1 MIDPNT
7 LELREPQSREEKL
20 EEISRLET
28 ALVLMRLGAHAKENE
43 GLDMNRYADKL
54 EREIKV
60 MVDEL

>member
-28 ALVLMRLGAHAKENE
+28 ALVLMRLGAFAKENAD
-43 GLDMNRYADKL
+43 LDMTRYADKL

>member
-1 MIDPNT
+1 MIDPTT

-20 EEISRLET
+20 EEIARLET
-28 ALVLMRLGAHAKENE
+28 ALVLMRLCEVAKTD
-43 GLDMNRYADKL
+43 GLDWTRYADKL